1 MLQVEQEKQFT
12 HQALLRAD
20 TTAKAQNKRKL
31 PDYLNSDLYPNS
43 NEARCEKETLVPC
56 NCEPATAA
64 LTNGTGTVTQNE
76 KRTNLTIS
84 LYHVAAVVAN
94 ISKELHSERSK
105 NRNSCYWLLTL
116 PKSHSWCER
125 SILTVNEFPDIAVA
139 PKCTNLNLLNNFSY
153 ACQWPIFIWISYH

>member
-20 TTAKAQNKRKL
+20 TTAKAQNKRIL

-43 NEARCEKETLVPC
+43 NEARCEKQTLVPC

-64 LTNGTGTVTQNE
+64 LTNGTGTVTKNK

-94 ISKELHSERSK
+94 ISKELHNERRTGTRVTDYS
-105 NRNSCYWLLTL
+105 
-116 PKSHSWCER
+116 R
-125 SILTVNEFPDIAVA
+125 SPDHTAGV
-139 PKCTNLNLLNNFSY
+139 KVQS
-153 ACQWPIFIWISYH
+153 